1 MKGCRASKIRRPSRS
16 LGAALDPLDLV
27 ADQPFR
33 NLRNGVSDDIPDGLI
48 SRSIEDAPRQF
59 LDQPI
64 RNRRRSSL
72 AARLSRSRP
81 TWNAL
86 FSGQQRREGICQ

>member
-1 MKGCRASKIRRPSRS
+1 MKGCQASKIRRPSRS
-16 LGAALDPLDLV
+16 FVAAFDPLDLV

-33 NLRNGVSDDIPDGLI
+33 NLRNGVCDDIPDGLI
-48 SRSIEDAPRQF
+48 SRSIKDALRQL

-72 AARLSRSRP
+72 AARLSRFRP
-81 TWNAL
+81 T
-86 FSGQQRREGICQ
+86 